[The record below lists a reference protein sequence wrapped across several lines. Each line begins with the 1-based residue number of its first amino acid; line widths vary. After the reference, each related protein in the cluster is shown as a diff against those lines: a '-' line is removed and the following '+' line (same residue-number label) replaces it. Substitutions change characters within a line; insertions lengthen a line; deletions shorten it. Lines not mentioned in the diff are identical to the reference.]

1 MAEPQWTNPH
11 SLSCQEVCSG
21 CVTSAPAKMTRGQL
35 TGHLP
40 VVTPPRVERYVF
52 LGPGCKMEKPFLWM
66 PGNRG
71 SGLDPQAPRQG
82 TKSLTFRMLSL
93 LQELSGLMPRKLDKS
108 GLFSQQIQPAKQEGL
123 SERVGRTCLLVWG
136 SAYFSRDRCNF
147 PIRRITVS

>member
-1 MAEPQWTNPH
+1 MAEPQWTNLH

-21 CVTSAPAKMTRGQL
+21 CVASAPAKMTRGQL
-35 TGHLP
+35 MRHLP

-52 LGPGCKMEKPFLWM
+52 LGPGCKMEKTFLWL

-71 SGLDPQAPRQG
+71 SGLDSQAPREG
-82 TKSLTFRMLSL
+82 TKSLTFRILSL
-93 LQELSGLMPRKLDKS
+93 LPELSRLTPRKLDKG

-123 SERVGRTCLLVWG
+123 SEKTGGSCLLVWG
-136 SAYFSRDRCNF
+136 PAYFSRDRCNL